1 MRLRVP
7 QEREERR
14 NRLSLKDKSRNG
26 TKIPNPMMAGEALA
40 KDGGQLEGLNPPSKM
55 RLGLITSLQEHL
67 GNAWVQKIMEEVE
80 TNKGGRRN
88 SVRESNNPR
97 VPRVQL
103 QGEEREAEEPPES
116 KDPKAI
122 LEKALRDWQQTEE
135 GKKNLALLKAAGV
148 KKEKPE
154 EKILRGAASIL
165 AAIVANEMKI
175 PQKVFDLIPEIELG
189 EDVKL
194 KIKPIWKGTL
204 GKPPKEWGGTVT
216 LTIKW

>member
-1 MRLRVP
+1 M
-7 QEREERR
+7 Q
-14 NRLSLKDKSRNG
+14 
-26 TKIPNPMMAGEALA
+26 A
-40 KDGGQLEGLNPPSKM
+40 
-55 RLGLITSLQEHL
+55 
-67 GNAWVQKIMEEVE
+67 
-80 TNKGGRRN
+80 
-88 SVRESNNPR
+88 
-97 VPRVQL
+97 
-103 QGEEREAEEPPES
+103 EEREAEEPPES
-116 KDPKAI
+116 KDPKAT

-154 EKILRGAASIL
+154 EKILLGAASVL
-165 AAIVANEMKI
+165 AATVANEMKI
-175 PQKVFDLIPEIELG
+175 PQKAFDLIPEIELG